1 MKQFF
6 QRDFWLE
13 KGVAVRDYAQAK
25 ATEFAAWYRVQNKPR
40 LFLKIAGILTLTS
53 ILFVIAFVSAIYFGA
68 FGKLPTTTELSK
80 IQNNSAAEI
89 YTSDNILMGKYF
101 VENRINAEFSEISPF
116 IINALVATEDAR
128 FFEHRGIDV
137 RAAFRVLFRS
147 ILMNDESSGGGS
159 TLSQQLAKN
168 LFGRDDFS
176 ILTLPVNKIKE
187 MMIARR
193 LEDVYTKEQLLN
205 LYLNTVPFSENV
217 FGVKV
222 AAQRFFN
229 TSPKDVTIEQA
240 AVLVGMLKATS
251 TYNPVRRPKRS
262 LERRNVVLGQMVKY
276 EYLDSLTFDSLK
288 VLPIELDYR
297 RESNN
302 TGIATYFREHLRL
315 ELAEILPDF
324 KKENGTPY
332 NLYTDGLKIYST
344 IDSRMQLHAEDAV
357 RERMKSLQQQFFKH
371 WKTGVPWGSDDILQT
386 VIERSSRYRQLKQQG
401 KSDKQIK
408 AIFETPRKMEIFDWE
423 KGSVEKE
430 MSPLDSVKYDM
441 MLLHTGFLAMHPQT
455 GAVKAWVGGIE
466 HKYYQYDHVK
476 SQRQV
481 GSTFKP
487 LVYAQALEQGMQ
499 PCEYIHNRLVTYT
512 EFEDWKPRNAN
523 GRYEGVYSMEGG
535 LTHSVNAVT
544 VDVMVRTGAENVA
557 TLAKNMGVTGHVPAV
572 PAISLGTVNVSL
584 YDMLQVYGTFANRGV
599 RPEMHYLSH
608 ITNAEGDTLFI
619 YTPPS
624 PEELERVISE
634 PTADIM
640 VEMMESVVDS
650 GTARRLRYEFGLT
663 NDIAGKTGTT
673 QNHSDG
679 WFIGYTPNMVFG
691 AWVGAE
697 SPAVRFRTLELGGG
711 SRTALPICG
720 SFLQKVYRD
729 PDFKNLQ
736 RANFIPLPDSLYWKI
751 DCPMHLNE
759 MPYADEWGEEYTDE
773 EVEGFFDDL
782 IGVFRKKSLQEKRIE
797 EKRRQRTL
805 AESQRSREVREQN
818 EKLEEK
824 RARKKK
830 RKKFWDRVLKRDN

>member
-1 MKQFF
+1 MQPFF
-6 QRDFWLE
+6 QREFWVA
-13 KGVAVRDYAQAK
+13 KGEALRNYSYQKAVQLRD
-25 ATEFAAWYRVQNKPR
+25 WYRVQNKPR
-40 LFLKIAGILTLTS
+40 LFLKIFGILSLTG
-53 ILFVIAFVSAIYFGA
+53 ILLVVSFIAAIYFGG
-68 FGKLPTTTELSK
+68 FGKLPTEEELAVVET
-80 IQNNSAAEI
+80 NSAAEI
-89 YTSDNILMGKYF
+89 YTVDSLLIGKYF
-101 VENRINAEFSEISPF
+101 VENRINAEFSEISPD

-128 FFEHRGIDV
+128 FFEHKGVDV
-137 RAAFRVLFRS
+137 RATLRVLFRS
-147 ILMNDESSGGGS
+147 IILGDESGGGGS

-168 LFGRDDFS
+168 LFGRKRHG
-176 ILTLPVNKIKE
+176 ILTLPVNKFKE
-187 MMIARR
+187 IFTARR
-193 LEDVYTKEQLLN
+193 LESVYSKEQLLN

-229 TSPKDVTIEQA
+229 TSPKDVTVEQA
-240 AVLVGMLKATS
+240 AVLVGMLKATT
-251 TYNPVRRPKRS
+251 TYNPVRRPERA
-262 LERRNVVLGQMVKY
+262 LERRNVVMAQMVKY
-276 EYLDSLTFDSLK
+276 NYLDSLAFDSLK

-315 ELAEILPDF
+315 ELSEVLTDF
-324 KKENGTPY
+324 KKPNGESY

-344 IDSRMQLHAEDAV
+344 IDSRLQLHAEDAV
-357 RERMKSLQQQFFKH
+357 SERMKSLQKKFFQH
-371 WKTGVPWGSDDILQT
+371 WKTGVPWGNDDILQSA
-386 VIERSSRYRQLKQQG
+386 IQRSSRYRKLKERG
-401 KSDKQIK
+401 KSEEQIQK
-408 AIFETPRKMEIFDWE
+408 TFAQPIQMTIFDWE

-430 MSPLDSVKYDM
+430 MTPLDSVKYDL
-441 MLLHTGFLAMHPQT
+441 MLLHAGFLAMNPQT
-455 GAVKAWVGGIE
+455 GAVKAWVGGID
-466 HKYYQYDHVK
+466 HKFYQYDHVK

-535 LTHSVNAVT
+535 LARSVNAVT

-557 TLAKNMGVTGHVPAV
+557 ALAENMGVTGEVPAV
-572 PAISLGTVNVSL
+572 PAISLGTVNTSL
-584 YDMLQVYGTFANRGV
+584 YDMVQVYGTFANRGV

-619 YTPPS
+619 YTPPQS
-624 PEELERVISE
+624 EELERVLSE

-640 VEMMESVVDS
+640 IEMMETVVDS
-650 GTARRLRYEFGLT
+650 GTARRLRYEYGLN

-679 WFIGYTPNMVFG
+679 WFIGYTPNLVFG

-711 SRTALPICG
+711 SATALPICG
-720 SFLQKVYRD
+720 TFLQKTYRD
-729 PDFKNLQ
+729 PDFKNLK
-736 RANFIPLPDSLYWKI
+736 RATFPPLPDSLTWKI
-751 DCPMHLNE
+751 DCPLYLPE
-759 MPYADEWGEEYTDE
+759 MPYAAEWGEEYSDE

-782 IGVFRKKSLQEKRIE
+782 IGVFRKKSEQEKKLE
-797 EKRRQRTL
+797 RQRKERQL
-805 AESQRSREVREQN
+805 AESKQSREVRERN
-818 EKLEEK
+818 KKLEQK
-824 RARKKK
+824 RNRQKK
-830 RKKFWDRVLKRDN
+830 RKKFWDRVLKREQ